1 MADWFSSWIASL
13 CSQWR
18 VVSHCEA
25 NVMSRGNPYAGRLVT
40 RLLRFARNDEW
51 EKLDCFTSFAMT
63 SSQSLRGE
71 CNEPWQSRIIIFI
84 LFSSHEKAPYHSDF
98 RPSCPAAF
106 PRSGVSFWRGGKMNR
121 KVRFFIISRLAWACR
136 KYYRDDRSDA
146 ESWLSQKLR
155 KLPWKQSY
163 D

>member
-1 MADWFSSWIASL
+1 MTRGWSL
-13 CSQWR
+13 
-18 VVSHCEA
+18 
-25 NVMSRGNPYAGRLVT
+25 RGECNEPWQSTCNQIGLVAG
-40 RLLRFARNDEW
+40 LLRFARNDKW

-63 SSQSLRGE
+63 GSWSLRGE

-84 LFSSHEKAPYHSDF
+84 PFSSHEKAPYHSDF
-98 RPSCPAAF
+98 CPSCPPAF
-106 PRSGVSFWRGGKMNR
+106 PRSGVSFWRGGKMR
-121 KVRFFIISRLAWACR
+121 GKVRFFIISRLAWACR